1 MLFDYVVLCD
11 RLLQDAKKSAP
22 SAREK
27 VVMGD
32 RPFDAKSA
40 IGRRFARHP

>member
-1 MLFDYVVLCD
+1 MLFDNVVLCD
-11 RLLQDAKKSAP
+11 RLQDAKKSAP
-22 SAREK
+22 PVAREK
-27 VVMGD
+27 VVKCD